1 MKEFDYIIIGGG
13 CAGLSLAYELDLN
26 SKLKD
31 KTLAI
36 VEPRDEYIRDKT
48 WSFWKVSS
56 HNFEDCVKKSWDN
69 FSINIPND
77 TKFID
82 CKLTP
87 YQSIDSGKF
96 YDKKNRLEIN
106 QWLMAQMGYVGPM
119 LGQHHQFH
127 HYNPGKSKFGEERYF
142 KIAERIYTE
151 LDQRLSNSKFLSGD
165 DYTIADIGTFPW
177 IARHE
182 WHDIGLSNYKNLT
195 RWYNDISTREAVIKG
210 FSFMN
215 KNEVVPKP

>member
-1 MKEFDYIIIGGG
+1 VIELFSANTPNGKKISIMLEEIGYEYKTTKIDINKGEQFKPEFKKISPLCKIPVIIDHKNNKTVFESGAI
-13 CAGLSLAYELDLN
+13 LIYLAEL
-26 SKLKD
+26 
-31 KTLAI
+31 
-36 VEPRDEYIRDKT
+36 
-48 WSFWKVSS
+48 
-56 HNFEDCVKKSWDN
+56 
-69 FSINIPND
+69 
-77 TKFID
+77 
-82 CKLTP
+82 
-87 YQSIDSGKF
+87 SGKF

-142 KIAERIYTE
+142 KISKRIYGE
-151 LDQRLSNSKFLSGD
+151 LDDKLSNSRFLSGA

-182 WHDIGLSNYKNLT
+182 WHDIGLVGYKHLT
-195 RWYNDISTREAVIKG
+195 RWYNDISKRDAVKKG
-210 FSFMN
+210 FSFMD